1 MDRITLNQGHGLT
14 YQDPLGSSPAPSP
27 AQHQNHLP
35 CNSSGWRREVVSGS
49 PESVVSWES
58 SSMGREVSS
67 VRLLLLGSC
76 SSGSSQ
82 VFSNLKA

>member
-1 MDRITLNQGHGLT
+1 MI
-14 YQDPLGSSPAPSP
+14 
-27 AQHQNHLP
+27 
-35 CNSSGWRREVVSGS
+35 SGS

-58 SSMGREVSS
+58 SSMGREGSS
-67 VRLLLLGSC
+67 VRVLLLGSC

>member
-14 YQDPLGSSPAPSP
+14 CLDPLGSLPTPSP

-35 CNSSGWRREVVSGS
+35 CNSRGWRREVVSGS

-58 SSMGREVSS
+58 SSMGREGSS
-67 VRLLLLGSC
+67 VRLFLLAVAPLGLLR
-76 SSGSSQ
+76 SS
-82 VFSNLKA
+82 AT

>member
-1 MDRITLNQGHGLT
+1 MDRITLNQGLGLT

-35 CNSSGWRREVVSGS
+35 CNSRGWRREMISGS

-58 SSMGREVSS
+58 SSMGREGSS
-67 VRLLLLGSC
+67 VRVLLLGSC

-82 VFSNLKA
+82 VFRTFKV